1 MKILLFFAAFTL
13 SAFTTNS
20 SFKSEDNCHPPPL
33 YEQINGS
40 QGIVYM
46 TMTEVGRD
54 STGYSECLA
63 MVHEV
68 IKGQAIPKLLKVKID
83 THYLETQKTY
93 TGILLLKKE
102 KGNWV
107 RADWLCATSFWELK
121 NAKVVM
127 DDKLFTI
134 QDFKTGVPLF
144 EKNYTALR
152 KIKKQLPENLKFKTN
167 QTYSFL
173 ANQMLTYNYLSN
185 N

>member
-1 MKILLFFAAFTL
+1 
-13 SAFTTNS
+13 
-20 SFKSEDNCHPPPL
+20 
-33 YEQINGS
+33 
-40 QGIVYM
+40 
-46 TMTEVGRD
+46 MTEVSRD

-63 MVHEV
+63 MVHDA
-68 IKGQAIPKLLKVKID
+68 IKGQNIPKLLKVKIG
-83 THYLETQKTY
+83 THSFETKKTY

-102 KGNWV
+102 KDNWV
-107 RADWLCATSFWELK
+107 LADWLCTTSFLELK
-121 NAKVVM
+121 NAKIVI
-127 DDKLFTI
+127 DDKLVPL

-152 KIKKQLPENLKFKTN
+152 KVKKQLPENLRFKTN